1 MKNKTATSDKNIL
14 NDKISQHIQ
23 IPRWLLKAKTTAEI
37 RSWHF
42 WIVIVLFTVFAYIY
56 YDVLPSYHDIYIILF
71 FYPLLYASIVFRLR
85 GVIVS
90 GVVLIAVLLPY
101 AFIPSYDPGSLARS
115 LVFALFTILISGLC
129 ATLLNHLE
137 HQLEAYEYILSL
149 NEELN
154 TSLER
159 LQTTQHQLVQVAKL
173 GAIGELSASVAHELN
188 NPLAGVLVYTKL
200 LIKKIESESFNKSE
214 ALANLEEIESAINH
228 CSDIIRGLLDFARQ
242 SPPLMRPVTI
252 SRIIDKTISLLGNQ
266 AKIKKIEIIREESPS
281 LPLVVGDFNQVL
293 QVFINLTVN
302 AIQSMT
308 EGGKL
313 TIRTSI
319 AEEDWVQVSFQ
330 DTGCGIST
338 ENIDKLFTPFFTT
351 KEDVKG
357 VGLGLSVSHGIIERH
372 GGRIEVESQE
382 GKGSIFTIFLPSH
395 Q

>member
-1 MKNKTATSDKNIL
+1 MKNKATTPDKDII
-14 NDKISQHIQ
+14 NDKTGQQ
-23 IPRWLLKAKTTAEI
+23 VRIPRWLLKAKTTSGI

-42 WIVIVLFTVFAYIY
+42 WIIIVISIIFTYIY
-56 YDVLPSYHDIYIILF
+56 YDVLTSYHDIYIILF

-85 GVIVS
+85 GVIIS
-90 GVVLIAVLLPY
+90 GLLFIAILLPH
-101 AFIPSYDPGSLARS
+101 AFIPSYAPDSLAIS
-115 LVFALFTILISGLC
+115 LVFAFFAILISGLC

-159 LQTTQHQLVQVAKL
+159 LQTMQHQLVQVAKL
-173 GAIGELSASVAHELN
+173 GAIGELAASVAHELN
-188 NPLAGVLVYTKL
+188 NPLAGVLIYTKL
-200 LIKKIESESFNKSE
+200 LIKKIESESFKKSE
-214 ALANLEEIESAINH
+214 ALANLAEVESAINH

-252 SRIIDKTISLLGNQ
+252 SRAIDKAISLLGHQINN
-266 AKIKKIEIIREESPS
+266 KNIEIIREESPS
-281 LPLVVGDFNQVL
+281 LPLVVGDFNQIL
-293 QVFINLTVN
+293 QVFVNLTVN
-302 AIQSMT
+302 AVQSMT
-308 EGGKL
+308 KGGKL
-313 TIRTSI
+313 TIRSGI
-319 AEEDWVQVSFQ
+319 AEEDRVQVSFQ

-357 VGLGLSVSHGIIERH
+357 VGLGLAVSHGIIERH

-382 GKGSIFTIFLPSH
+382 GQGSIFTVYLPS
-395 Q
+395 QQ